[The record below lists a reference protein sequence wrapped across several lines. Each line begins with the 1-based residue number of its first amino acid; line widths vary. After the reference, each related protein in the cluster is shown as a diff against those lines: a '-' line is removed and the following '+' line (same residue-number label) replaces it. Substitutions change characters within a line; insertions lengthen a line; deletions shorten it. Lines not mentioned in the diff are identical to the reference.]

1 MKEKVESIH
10 QIIRRLVERK
20 KKIAQPTKGH
30 TKGNKMKDK
39 PLDVLQGTED
49 GRKKRNI
56 TEIPLIFCVTNS
68 HPNFPFNKY
77 YA

>member
-20 KKIAQPTKGH
+20 KKKFAQPTEGH

-56 TEIPLIFCVTNS
+56 TEIPL
-68 HPNFPFNKY
+68 NFLRD
-77 YA
+77 